1 MEIHALAAT
10 TEWERRVA
18 LTPDGV
24 RQLVGKG
31 HRVSIDA
38 GAGSRSGFCD
48 RDYTEAGA
56 TVGDGSGAD
65 LMVCVERPDPA
76 RIAGASAV
84 LGLLDPLDPLGS
96 PDALASLVAT
106 GTTLLAF
113 ELVPRTTR
121 AQTVDVLSSQAAL
134 AGYQAALEAAV
145 RCDRIFPMLTTAA
158 GTLRPANVLVLG
170 AGVAGLQAIATA
182 RRLGAVVSGFDV
194 RAAAAE
200 QVESLGATFV
210 SVDIEPQDAAA
221 AGGYAQELADET
233 ERRLLEG
240 LFEPVTSADA
250 VITTAAIPGRPA
262 PRLVT
267 AEMVSEMR
275 AGSVVIDTSGAT
287 GGNCEVSRPGETVVL
302 DGVGVSAPLD
312 LPSRSANHASRLF
325 SRNVVNYVE
334 LITGSEGGLDL
345 GVDDEIVRLSTVA
358 ADGEITHDRIRSMS
372 TERN

>member
-210 SVDIEPQDAAA
+210 SADIEPQDAAA